1 MCASLSDRGLRT
13 GFGTAVGAILL
24 LAALFYPLQ
33 NSGWLPGG
41 QISVVKLAWLACAI
55 LFWYLLPALLLFD
68 SRMRGAV
75 RRACIVLLV
84 SMSVRAVV
92 ELFMMYVTGNWHPWM
107 GISHDVFTFVL
118 MLVVLAPA
126 MKQGQPLYAGYLLVA
141 TGMFIPETYFAWYLY
156 AQTAAP
162 GEVLYFVSDSPR
174 HNAVMYLTTGCVS
187 VLLVYLI
194 LFSRQWLYG
203 RTGR

>member
-1 MCASLSDRGLRT
+1 MAT
-13 GFGTAVGAILL
+13 IVL
-24 LAALFYPLQ
+24 LAAAFYPLQ
-33 NSGWLPGG
+33 NSGLLPGG
-41 QISVVKLAWLACAI
+41 QISPVKLAWLACAI
-55 LFWYLLPALLLFD
+55 LFWYLLPVLLLLD
-68 SRMRGAV
+68 ERMAGAA
-75 RRACIVLLV
+75 RRACFVLLG
-84 SMSVRAVV
+84 SMSIRAVA

-107 GISHDVFTFVL
+107 GISHNLVTFAL
-118 MLVVLAPA
+118 MLFVLAPA
-126 MKQGQPLYAGYLLVA
+126 MKDKQPVYAGYLLVA
-141 TGMFIPETYFAWYLY
+141 TAMFIPETGFAWYLY
-156 AQTAAP
+156 AQAAAS